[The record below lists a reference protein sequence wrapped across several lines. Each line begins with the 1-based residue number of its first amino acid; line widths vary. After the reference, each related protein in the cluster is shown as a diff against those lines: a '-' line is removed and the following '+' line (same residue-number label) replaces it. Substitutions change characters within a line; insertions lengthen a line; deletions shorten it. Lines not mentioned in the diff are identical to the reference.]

1 MHENQP
7 GQRYRREADAAQQ
20 AAPDSAPTRE
30 RAERTPEPRL
40 RIAMLAP
47 PWIPVPPPGYGGIE
61 YVVALVTDALVAHGH
76 DVELFCAPGSSSS
89 AKVHPLLPSAHP
101 EAIERALFE
110 GDHVGRAFR
119 AIVSEAENGQPFD
132 VIHDNCGYTPLAMAD
147 RIDTPLVH
155 TVHGPFNDETND
167 YYATNGHNGTVVCI
181 SKAQAGLAP
190 TPDIVDSVVHNPID
204 VDAWPVGYEKEDYL
218 LWLGR
223 FAPEK
228 GPQRA
233 IQVAKMTGR
242 RLILAGPVQRGQ
254 ERFFANEI
262 QPHIDGSQITW
273 VGEVGG
279 ARKQR
284 LFADAAVFLMPI
296 RWAEPFG
303 MVMVEALAAGTPVL
317 AFPEG
322 AAPEIV
328 EHGINGFLVAD
339 EQEMAAMV
347 DRAGQIDPM
356 ACRRSAERFAPD
368 QIALGYEAVFR
379 SAAVE
384 AHAMRR

>member
-1 MHENQP
+1 MQEP
-7 GQRYRREADAAQQ
+7 SERYRREDNAVQQ
-20 AAPDSAPTRE
+20 RGPDSAPMRE
-30 RAERTPEPRL
+30 RAQRTDAPRMH
-40 RIAMLAP
+40 IAMLAP

-61 YVVALVTDALVAHGH
+61 YVVALLTEALVAHGH

-89 AKVHPLLPSAHP
+89 ARVHPLLPAAHP
-101 EAIERALFE
+101 ESIERSLFE

-119 AIVSEAENGQPFD
+119 AIDAAAANGQPFD

-147 RIDTPLVH
+147 RIATPLVH
-155 TVHGPFNDETND
+155 TVHGPFNDDTND
-167 YYATNGHNGTVVCI
+167 YYANNGFNGTVVCI
-181 SKAQAGLAP
+181 SQAQARLAP
-190 TPDIVDSVVHNPID
+190 TPEIVDSVVHNPID
-204 VDAWPVGYEKEDYL
+204 VDAWPVGYDKQDYL

-228 GPQRA
+228 GAHRA
-233 IQVAKMTGR
+233 IQVAKATGR
-242 RLILAGPVQRGQ
+242 RLILAGPVQPGQ
-254 ERFFANEI
+254 ERYFANEV
-262 QPHIDGSQITW
+262 QPHIDGRQITW
-273 VGEVGG
+273 IGEVGG

-284 LFADAAVFLMPI
+284 LFADASVFLMPI

-328 EHGINGFLVAD
+328 EHGVNGFLVRD

-347 DRAGQIDPM
+347 DKAGQIDPLT
-356 ACRRSAERFAPD
+356 CRRSAERFAPD
-368 QIALGYEAVFR
+368 RIAVGYESVFR
-379 SAAVE
+379 SAVVQAPQPV
-384 AHAMRR
+384 RR

>member
-1 MHENQP
+1 MPEDEPH
-7 GQRYRREADAAQQ
+7 RYRREDNAIQQ
-20 AAPDSAPTRE
+20 MAPDSAPERE
-30 RAERTPEPRL
+30 PAERTGEPRL

-61 YVVALVTDALVAHGH
+61 YVVALVTDALVDHGH
-76 DVELFCAPGSSSS
+76 DVELFCAPGSSSK
-89 AKVHPLLPSAHP
+89 ARVHPLLPSAHP
-101 EAIERALFE
+101 DAIERSLFE

-119 AIVSEAENGQPFD
+119 AIEAEAERGQPFD
-132 VIHDNCGYTPLAMAD
+132 VIHDNCGYTPLALAD
-147 RIDTPLVH
+147 QIETPLVH
-155 TVHGPFNDETND
+155 TVHGPFNDETVD
-167 YYATNGHNGTVVCI
+167 YYATNGHNGTIVCI
-181 SKAQAGLAP
+181 SHAQAGLAP
-190 TPDIVDSVVHNPID
+190 VPDIVDSVVHNPID

-254 ERFFANEI
+254 ERFFSNEI
-262 QPHIDGSQITW
+262 QPHLDDRQIIW
-273 VGEVGG
+273 IGEVGG

-284 LFADAAVFLMPI
+284 LFADAGVFLMPI

-328 EHGINGFLVAD
+328 EHGVNGFLVAD

-347 DRAGQIDPM
+347 DKVTEIDPM
-356 ACRRSAERFAPD
+356 TCRRSAERFAPD
-368 QIALGYEAVFR
+368 RIALGYEGAFR
-379 SAAVE
+379 SAAVRSP
-384 AHAMRR
+384 HAVRR

>member
-1 MHENQP
+1 MPDGERSP
-7 GQRYRREADAAQQ
+7 RYKREHNVSQQ
-20 AAPDSAPTRE
+20 AAPGSAPPRE
-30 RAERTPEPRL
+30 RAERTEEPRL

-89 AKVHPLLPSAHP
+89 ARVHPLLPSPHP
-101 EAIERALFE
+101 EAIERSLFE

-119 AIVSEAENGQPFD
+119 AVAAEAQSGHPFD
-132 VIHDNCGYTPLAMAD
+132 VIHDNCGYTPLALAD
-147 RIDTPLVH
+147 RIETPLVH

-167 YYATNGHNGTVVCI
+167 YYSRNGHNGTVVCI
-181 SKAQAGLAP
+181 SHAQAGLAP
-190 TPDIVDSVVHNPID
+190 VPDIVDTVVHNPID
-204 VDAWPVGYEKEDYL
+204 VDAWPVGYEKEEYL

-228 GPQRA
+228 GPHRA
-233 IQVAKMTGR
+233 IQVAKATGR
-242 RLILAGPVQRGQ
+242 RLILAGPVQPGQ
-254 ERFFANEI
+254 ERYFSNEI
-262 QPHIDGSQITW
+262 EPHLDGNQITW
-273 VGEVGG
+273 IGEVGG

-284 LFADAAVFLMPI
+284 LFADASAFLMPI

-328 EHGINGFLVAD
+328 EHGVNGFLVSD

-347 DRAGQIDPM
+347 DRAAEIEPM

-368 QIALGYEAVFR
+368 RIALGYEAAFR
-379 SAAVE
+379 AAVRE
-384 AHAMRR
+384 PHAVGR